1 MAKSMLKQGLLVKR
15 KNSQHEGVNA
25 GYEVLN
31 QPVLSDD
38 IQQGLTGHSLA
49 LALKWT
55 EWYLP
60 THIEQALPMYCQQ
73 KENKTV
79 ALQTWTNI

>member
-1 MAKSMLKQGLLVKR
+1 MPRQGLLLKR
-15 KNSQHEGVNA
+15 KDSQQEGVNA
-25 GYEVLN
+25 GYEEVLHR
-31 QPVLSDD
+31 PVLSDD

-49 LALKWT
+49 LAPKWM

-60 THIEQALPMYCQQ
+60 TLIEQAPPMYCQQ
-73 KENKTV
+73 QENKTA